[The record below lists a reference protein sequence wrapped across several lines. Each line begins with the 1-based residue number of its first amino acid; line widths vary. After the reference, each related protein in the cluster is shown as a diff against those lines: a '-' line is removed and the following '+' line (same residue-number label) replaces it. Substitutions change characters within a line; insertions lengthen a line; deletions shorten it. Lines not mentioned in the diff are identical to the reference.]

1 MASVGVQCS
10 HSLLACPFCCLISCA
25 VPETGPIG
33 VVMFLKYLDKQREE
47 EGGAFHKLMHGL
59 AGTFFHSG
67 ENEPVINLAE
77 TRGVDIRIEKLN
89 KYYGSNHVLKDLD
102 LEILAGETFSIIGPS
117 GTGKSV
123 LLKHIIKLETPDS
136 GEIYIDGVP
145 IFGRKGK
152 TIGRD
157 YRFSMVFQSSAL
169 FNSLTV
175 GENVGLW
182 LREKRVCKE
191 QRIKE
196 IIREKLAMVGLEGK
210 EGLNTSEL
218 SGGMKKRVAI
228 ARSLAMNPDLILYDE
243 PTAEFD
249 PVNTDE
255 LANTILRLK
264 EATKNTTIIVSHD
277 LNFSLYISDRIA
289 MIHEGRI
296 VEVGSPAEIKASQNP
311 IVRSFI
317 HTTTK
322 GIKLD

>member
-1 MASVGVQCS
+1 
-10 HSLLACPFCCLISCA
+10 
-25 VPETGPIG
+25 
-33 VVMFLKYLDKQREE
+33 MFFRYFDKQHAERE
-47 EGGAFHKLMHGL
+47 GMFHKLMHGL
-59 AGTFFHSG
+59 TGSFFNTG
-67 ENEPVINLAE
+67 EHEPAINLTE
-77 TRGVDIRIEKLN
+77 TRGVGIRIEKLN
-89 KYYGSNHVLKDLD
+89 KSFGSNHVLKDLD
-102 LEILAGETFSIIGPS
+102 LEIKAGETFSIIGPS

-123 LLKHIIKLETPDS
+123 LLKHIIRLETPDN
-136 GEIYIDGVP
+136 GEIFIDNVP
-145 IFGRKGK
+145 IFRTKEKILGK
-152 TIGRD
+152 D

-175 GENVGLW
+175 GENIGLW

-196 IIREKLAMVGLEGK
+196 IIREKLVMVGLEGK

-243 PTAEFD
+243 PTAELD

-255 LANTILRLK
+255 LANTILKLK
-264 EATKNTTIIVSHD
+264 ETTKNTTVIVSHD
-277 LNFSLYISDRIA
+277 LNFALYISDRIA
-289 MIHEGRI
+289 MIHDGTI
-296 VEVGSPAEIKASQNP
+296 VAVGTPREMKVSQNP
-311 IVRSFI
+311 IVRNFI

>member
-1 MASVGVQCS
+1 M
-10 HSLLACPFCCLISCA
+10 
-25 VPETGPIG
+25 
-33 VVMFLKYLDKQREE
+33 
-47 EGGAFHKLMHGL
+47 FHKLMHGL
-59 AGTFFHSG
+59 TGSFFHGG
-67 ENEPVINLAE
+67 ENEPGIDLSE
-77 TRGVDIRIEKLN
+77 TRGVGIKIEKLN
-89 KYYGSNHVLKDLD
+89 KSYGDNHVLKDVD
-102 LEILAGETFSIIGPS
+102 LEIFAGETFSIIGPS

-136 GEIYIDGVP
+136 GEIYIDGAP
-145 IFGRKGK
+145 IFKSKDKSLARN
-152 TIGRD
+152 

-191 QRIKE
+191 QRIRE
-196 IIREKLAMVGLEGK
+196 IIREKLQMVGLEGK

-243 PTAEFD
+243 PTAELD

-255 LANTILRLK
+255 LANTILKLK
-264 EATKNTTIIVSHD
+264 ETTKNTTVIVSHD
-277 LNFSLYISDRIA
+277 LNFALYISDRIA
-289 MIHEGRI
+289 MIHDGRI
-296 VEVGSPAEIKASQNP
+296 VEVGTPAEIKVSQNP
-311 IVRSFI
+311 IVRGFI